1 MRRLLS
7 VLLVLLVLTAVADR
21 VGALLAG
28 RVVAGQLQSAAGLP
42 EQPDVDVRGVPF
54 LTQALAGRYERV
66 EVRATGV
73 PAGELTVTELTSTL
87 TGAQVP
93 LEDVLSG
100 AVEEVPVEVIEAQ
113 VLLSYD
119 VLSRRSGDRQL
130 TVRPDG
136 DRVRVQG
143 SVRVLGQTLAATA
156 VSTVTVEGGA
166 LVVSAQEFEVGN
178 EAADAALTRA
188 LRGRLDLRIPVSD
201 LPYGLRLQS
210 IAVQSDGVAL
220 SALAR
225 DVVLKAAPA

>member
-1 MRRLLS
+1 VRRLLS

-73 PAGELTVTELTSTL
+73 PAGELTVTELTATL

>member
-73 PAGELTVTELTSTL
+73 PAGELTVTELTATL
-87 TGAQVP
+87 TGARVP

-130 TVRPDG
+130 TVSPDG

-188 LRGRLDLRIPVSD
+188 LRGRFDLRIPVSD

>member
-42 EQPDVDVRGVPF
+42 ERPDVDVRGVPF
-54 LTQALAGRYERV
+54 LTQALAGRYQRV

-73 PAGELTVTELTSTL
+73 PAGELTVTELTATL
-87 TGAQVP
+87 TSARVP
-93 LEDVLSG
+93 LADVLSG

-113 VLLSYD
+113 VLLAYD

-130 TVRPDG
+130 TVSPAG

>member
-42 EQPDVDVRGVPF
+42 EQPDVDIRGVPF

-73 PAGELTVTELTSTL
+73 PAGELTVTELTATL

-188 LRGRLDLRIPVSD
+188 LRGRFDLRIPVSD